1 MINSPKQETII
12 PPKEGGSIQLK
23 PGTKIPLAQGQNKSS
38 ENKAPTQGESTP
50 PKQEANIPTAEV
62 GNKSIAT
69 IAIPPNLGTI
79 IPVAQAGNN
88 QSKQHENKPDQ
99 NTIPITSKPIIP
111 QTQDLFPNS
120 NKETTNLSDQI
131 TATQSTQPP
140 QVPISF
146 PFRSTLQENSASPIT
161 GPNLFQPA
169 NSFQFN
175 SSILG
180 PVIHKNTLLT
190 IGQGKS
196 ENKSQE
202 ANIPA
207 ALAGNNQNITLITSK
222 PFLPQTQDLFLNSNK
237 ETTNLPDQIT
247 APQRTLQQAT
257 PAEKLFCPELLLTD
271 EMEQHQFPKTTEI
284 EGQNALIAKLKTD
297 LNVLQLE
304 FSSIKSENQNLMDC
318 LSKSRES
325 QKEIFNQRLET
336 CNREMASLRE
346 NNLNSD
352 AKIGENNRRIQALKG
367 DIVQQNGKF
376 STRESQL
383 LTEIDSLTKT
393 LSFKEDNLNVAKHT
407 ISELNTELE
416 QTQDRYSE
424 VWTGLKSLQTT
435 CDELTMDKNSLH
447 LSVAEMREHIDSTVA
462 EKDTLIDKHSAL
474 NKQIM
479 SLKCENGF
487 LINKAISLDKQ
498 LSELAEIQ
506 EHPSSVQHANYLDAL
521 DTSHSCLDEF
531 APRGAHL
538 HIKALEHLL
547 HLQTLNWSLQ
557 EKLNNL
563 TS

>member
-1 MINSPKQETII
+1 MNPKQDKSDSKTDSNPKRSEPVAKNSQQEKLKDKDTKPPAAPTSPPNTNSPSTHIQEKQNKTTDSKPNVLTKPKASIPPAQGGNKSTDNTVITPPGQGVNIQQKEGNKSSDNKTNILPKAETSVPQKEGNKPLDKKVINSPKQETII
-12 PPKEGGSIQLK
+12 PPKEGGNIQLK
-23 PGTKIPLAQGQNKSS
+23 PETNIPLDQGGNKSS
-38 ENKAPTQGESTP
+38 DNTANVP
-50 PKQEANIPTAEV
+50 P
-62 GNKSIAT
+62 
-69 IAIPPNLGTI
+69 
-79 IPVAQAGNN
+79 
-88 QSKQHENKPDQ
+88 
-99 NTIPITSKPIIP
+99 
-111 QTQDLFPNS
+111 
-120 NKETTNLSDQI
+120 
-131 TATQSTQPP
+131 
-140 QVPISF
+140 
-146 PFRSTLQENSASPIT
+146 
-161 GPNLFQPA
+161 
-169 NSFQFN
+169 
-175 SSILG
+175 
-180 PVIHKNTLLT
+180 
-190 IGQGKS
+190 
-196 ENKSQE
+196 SQE

-222 PFLPQTQDLFLNSNK
+222 PFLPQTQDLFPNSNK
-237 ETTNLPDQIT
+237 ETTNLSDQIT
-247 APQRTLQQAT
+247 APQRTMQQAT

-336 CNREMASLRE
+336 CNREMALLRE

-367 DIVQQNGKF
+367 DIVQQNEKF

-407 ISELNTELE
+407 ISELNSELE

-424 VWTGLKSLQTT
+424 VWTELKSLQTA

-521 DTSHSCLDEF
+521 VTSHSCLDEF